1 MGAGPEVWREG
12 TGSGAEEGGKEK
24 GRSCGVA
31 VVTRSG
37 MGSGG
42 GGRGP
47 LWGGCGGREGCRAN
61 GRRIGH
67 TGAAIGGYGGERGN
81 YGAAIGGRRA
91 MGRLWGSYRGR
102 RTIGVP

>member
-42 GGRGP
+42 GG
-47 LWGGCGGREGCRAN
+47 GRA
-61 GRRIGH
+61 
-67 TGAAIGGYGGERGN
+67 
-81 YGAAIGGRRA
+81 A
-91 MGRLWGSYRGR
+91 MGRLWGPG
-102 RTIGVP
+102 GL

>member
-42 GGRGP
+42 GGE
-47 LWGGCGGREGCRAN
+47 GR
-61 GRRIGH
+61 
-67 TGAAIGGYGGERGN
+67 
-81 YGAAIGGRRA
+81 YGAAVGAGRA
-91 MGRLWGSYRGR
+91 VEPMGD
-102 RTIGVP
+102 V